1 MWYFDNL
8 VTKRHSVFVR
18 VCEECYIIV
27 RRQFL
32 LGLRKIQALQY
43 FFCIFSEVTLKTAR
57 ICDKYYKIM
66 QNKIKIK
73 LR

>member
-43 FFCIFSEVTLKTAR
+43 FFVFSV
-57 ICDKYYKIM
+57 
-66 QNKIKIK
+66 K